1 MTVENNDEKLCST
14 VDYKGFRFADGW
26 ARVSGVESR
35 GEKGGRAGAV
45 SRVVARMG
53 GRAGAAS
60 SGVSESSV
68 CLSFGS
74 IARNDC
80 LCDCLR
86 DCLLDCLL
94 DCLYCS
100 AGGAQRVFVRL
111 FTQILKLR
119 LRRRGN
125 CLCNIC
131 TRNVCV
137 CVALRRN
144 FCLGGSLLLYLS
156 LEVTPRVCFC
166 RAVRIRP
173 SRCRR
178 IEQFRGGCRIFLLH
192 RDTWCAR
199 IQGVEVLLG

>member
-1 MTVENNDEKLCST
+1 MRFEFFYSKVTGENNDGKLCST
-14 VDYKGFRFADGW
+14 ADYKGFRFADGW

-35 GEKGGRAGAV
+35 GEKGGRAG
-45 SRVVARMG
+45 VV
-53 GRAGAAS
+53 S

-86 DCLLDCLL
+86 DCLL

-156 LEVTPRVCFC
+156 LEVTPRVFFC

-178 IEQFRGGCRIFLLH
+178 IEQFRGGCRIFLSQ
-192 RDTWCAR
+192 RDTSFAR

>member
-1 MTVENNDEKLCST
+1 MTGENNDGKLCST
-14 VDYKGFRFADGW
+14 ADYKGFRFADGW

-35 GEKGGRAGAV
+35 GE
-45 SRVVARMG
+45 
-53 GRAGAAS
+53 
-60 SGVSESSV
+60 SV

-86 DCLLDCLL
+86 DCLL

-156 LEVTPRVCFC
+156 LEVTPRVFFC

-178 IEQFRGGCRIFLLH
+178 IEQFRGGCRIFLSH
-192 RDTWCAR
+192 RDTSFAR